1 MSIGWYVIVLIVLA
15 AAAFLYMR
23 DHRKP
28 LRPRP
33 ALSPDQAIPPPD
45 FVQDR
50 ETSRLAHMSAD
61 DRAWE
66 AASLERQRARPATEH
81 SRGQDSGSG

>member
-1 MSIGWYVIVLIVLA
+1 MSIGWYAIVLIVLA
-15 AAAFLYMR
+15 AAAFLYLR
-23 DHRKP
+23 DHGKP
-28 LRPRP
+28 LRPRQ
-33 ALSPDQAIPPPD
+33 ATSPDLTMPPPD

-66 AASLERQRARPATEH
+66 AASLERQRARPAIEH
-81 SRGQDSGSG
+81 PRGDDAGSG

>member
-1 MSIGWYVIVLIVLA
+1 MATGWYVIVVVVLA
-15 AAAFLYMR
+15 AAALFYLR
-23 DHRKP
+23 DHGTRSG
-28 LRPRP
+28 PRR
-33 ALSPDQAIPPPD
+33 ASSPDEASAPSD

-66 AASLERQRARPATEH
+66 AASLERQRARPAWEPTRLDE
-81 SRGQDSGSG
+81 SGTG